1 MSGAK
6 ITEAA
11 SIANAVC
18 SSAGSAAIAQKQ
30 CGSATVRS
38 ASLYP
43 TRRSRAA
50 CASRAGVPVVIRS
63 TSEEQNRTRRPS
75 QSRNSGACSPP
86 SASCS
91 TIAARRGPLSSTSS
105 VGMTNTGG
113 PSGRRANRVW
123 SRSVNRAGNPASS
136 RNPASVTLL
145 TITRSSGR
153 ATMSRTASH
162 WVSATSATCPA
173 RESRASVVIRF
184 AGDSGECMQV
194 TGGRFTIETALA
206 GNDLTTFPDYPA
218 EIRAPA
224 GTTYGVSAFQI
235 HFGAVDVMTPGDQVD
250 VLVAMNPAALKVD
263 LKDLRVGGTVVVDL
277 GAFTERNLAKAGFKT
292 NPLEDGSLAQYQV
305 LKLDVTK
312 LTLDAVKES
321 GLHSREAHRCR
332 NMWAL
337 GLMLWMYG
345 RDREATV
352 GWLKQKFAG
361 RPELAQAN
369 VAALNAGHAYGETAE
384 MSEYGVG
391 YTVRR
396 APVAAGVYRTV
407 SGTEAI
413 AWGLL
418 AGLRAAGLER
428 MIFAGYP
435 ITPASVLLHTLAGLG
450 RYGVIT
456 FQAEDEISA
465 IGAAVGAAYAGA
477 LGVTSTSGPGMALK
491 TEMLGL
497 AIATELPL
505 VVVNSQ
511 RAGPSTGMP
520 TKAEQ
525 SGLLQAGHGRNAGA
539 PLAVIAAATAVDCFA
554 VAIEAVRIATTYMTP
569 VIVLSD
575 AYLAHAAEPWRLP
588 EVTALP
594 RFPVRFR
601 TDPAG
606 FHPFLRDPVTLARA
620 WAVPGTPGLEHRIGG
635 LEKDYDTAHISY
647 DPDNHARMTRTRAA
661 KIAGIPNGLPLQR
674 VALR

>member
-1 MSGAK
+1 MSFRTLVSPSPGFSLGHGAPRSCC
-6 ITEAA
+6 TPDT
-11 SIANAVC
+11 VYYH
-18 SSAGSAAIAQKQ
+18 G
-30 CGSATVRS
+30 ATGALVS
-38 ASLYP
+38 G
-43 TRRSRAA
+43 TM
-50 CASRAGVPVVIRS
+50 S
-63 TSEEQNRTRRPS
+63 TS
-75 QSRNSGACSPP
+75 
-86 SASCS
+86 
-91 TIAARRGPLSSTSS
+91 LTS
-105 VGMTNTGG
+105 
-113 PSGRRANRVW
+113 
-123 SRSVNRAGNPASS
+123 
-136 RNPASVTLL
+136 
-145 TITRSSGR
+145 
-153 ATMSRTASH
+153 
-162 WVSATSATCPA
+162 PA
-173 RESRASVVIRF
+173 RESRDSVVIRF
-184 AGDSGECMQV
+184 AGDSGDGMQV
-194 TGGRFTIETALA
+194 TGGRFTVETALA

-263 LKDLRVGGTVVVDL
+263 LKDLRIGGTLVVDT
-277 GAFTERNLAKAGFKT
+277 GAFSERNLTKAGFKA
-292 NPLEDGSLAQYQV
+292 NPLDDGSLAPYQV
-305 LKLDVTK
+305 LKLDITK
-312 LTLDAVKES
+312 LTLDAVKDS
-321 GLHSREAHRCR
+321 GLHTREAHRCR

-345 RDREATV
+345 RDRDATLR
-352 GWLKQKFAG
+352 WLKQKFVG
-361 RPELAQAN
+361 RPEIAQAN

-384 MSEYGVG
+384 MSEYGGG

-396 APVAAGVYRTV
+396 APVTPGVYRTM

-418 AGLRAAGLER
+418 VGMGAAGLEK

-435 ITPASVLLHTLAGLG
+435 ITPASLLLHTLANLK

-456 FQAEDEISA
+456 FQAEDEIAA
-465 IGAAVGAAYAGA
+465 IGACVGAAYAGA

-525 SGLLQAGHGRNAGA
+525 SDLFQAVHGRNADA
-539 PLAVIAAATAVDCFA
+539 PLAVIAPATASDCFE
-554 VAIEAVRIATTYMTP
+554 VAIEAVRIATKYMTP
-569 VIVLSD
+569 VILLSD

-588 EVTALP
+588 DPSALP
-594 RFPVRFR
+594 RFPVHFR

-606 FHPFLRDPVTLARA
+606 FHPFVRDPVTLARA
-620 WAVPGTPGLEHRIGG
+620 WAVPGTSGLEHRIGG
-635 LEKDYDTAHISY
+635 LEKDYDTGHISY
-647 DPDNHARMTRTRAA
+647 DPENHARMTRTRAA
-661 KIAGIPNGLPLQR
+661 KIAGIANDIPPQRAALGADHGAVAVVGWGSTYGAIQQAVREAREDGIDVSHIHLRYLNPFPSNLGDLLKRFDRVLVPEMNSGQLVQLLRASYLVPAEGLNKVEGKPLK
-674 VALR
+674 VAEMVQAIGASL